1 MDELILIQKQ
11 DLEKIIYKTVQEA
24 ITDAQKSKKIKS
36 QMNIK
41 EAAEYLSISV
51 PTLNRKKDDG
61 IIPFVKVGGRIIFIR
76 KDLDEYLTK
85 NKSTATK
92 TVTSWAGRL

>member
-1 MDELILIQKQ
+1 
-11 DLEKIIYKTVQEA
+11 
-24 ITDAQKSKKIKS
+24 
-36 QMNIK
+36 MNIK

-51 PTLNRKKDDG
+51 PTLNRKKDDV

-85 NKSTATK
+85 NKSTTTK